1 MNGKESVTLTVK
13 GVCCRTR
20 RFAPARLPAR
30 GEPRVTGGSRFKSH
44 RHTERRIHEVARI
57 QRGGRKPRGG
67 ARLTSR
73 FTVLRS
79 SSSACF
85 KDPDRIVCESACK
98 HIKEEASIYLAQ
110 GILGHMES
118 HCPVVRRF
126 CHLFGICPD
135 PRGAWG
141 ERCVA
146 LGRRCG
152 HWRPF
157 PLVSASPTCSP
168 SLPLVEAEPPVSVDR
183 ITSAT
188 RREWQERHAG
198 PITQNS
204 PGDTYSPV

>member
-1 MNGKESVTLTVK
+1 MLPHSAFRPGSSTGSWRAASYRRFTFQIASSYRETDSRGGSNP
-13 GVCCRTR
+13 TR
-20 RFAPARLPAR
+20 RKKTTWGRQIDIAIHCPPLVIV
-30 GEPRVTGGSRFKSH
+30 GLLQGSRS
-44 RHTERRIHEVARI
+44 
-57 QRGGRKPRGG
+57 
-67 ARLTSR
+67 
-73 FTVLRS
+73 
-79 SSSACF
+79 
-85 KDPDRIVCESACK
+85 IVCESACK

-118 HCPVVRRF
+118 HRPVVRRF
-126 CHLFGICPD
+126 CHLFGICHD

-204 PGDTYSPV
+204 PGDTYSSV